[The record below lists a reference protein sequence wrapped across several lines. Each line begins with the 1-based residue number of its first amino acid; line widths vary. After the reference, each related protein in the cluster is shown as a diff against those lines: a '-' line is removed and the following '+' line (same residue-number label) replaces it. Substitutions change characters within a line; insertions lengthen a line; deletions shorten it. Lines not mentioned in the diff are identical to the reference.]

1 MRRCTVA
8 RMRDIDRCRDSTS
21 RMTASLG
28 QTVLVENRP
37 GADGIIAGDFRPVTT
52 MTWPLA
58 RYIEAF
64 DALVGR
70 QTVGRVVLKIR
81 D

>member
-1 MRRCTVA
+1 MQAIC
-8 RMRDIDRCRDSTS
+8 
-21 RMTASLG
+21 
-28 QTVLVENRP
+28 
-37 GADGIIAGDFRPVTT
+37 DGIIAGDYRPVTT
-52 MTWPLA
+52 ATWPLA

-64 DALVGR
+64 DALVER